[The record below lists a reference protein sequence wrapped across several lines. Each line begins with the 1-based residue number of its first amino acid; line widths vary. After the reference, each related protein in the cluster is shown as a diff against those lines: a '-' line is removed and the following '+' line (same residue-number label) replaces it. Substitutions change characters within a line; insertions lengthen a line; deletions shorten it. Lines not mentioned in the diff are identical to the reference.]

1 MRAFFLLVI
10 FGLTTSASSSLLA
23 IDWEEQEYFSGTSV
37 GGDSAGQTLRVISS
51 TDTAVFKPI
60 IERFLSNNPSMAIE
74 YLVAGSSDI
83 YDFFRHSPDEY
94 DVVISSAMDL
104 QIKLVNDGLARS
116 IDGLEYPDWAQ
127 WRQSLF
133 GFTLE
138 PAAIVI
144 NKAAFATLA
153 VPQSRQEM
161 IEVLRENIDT
171 FKGRIGTY
179 DVRQS
184 GLGYLFATQ
193 DARRSETYWRLM
205 EIMGSLD
212 ARVYCC
218 SGEMLNDVAS
228 GELAIS
234 YNVLG
239 SYAMARS
246 DIADKVEVIL
256 PSEFPTT
263 MMRTAFV
270 AKTTSKAT
278 AAISFVRFLASS
290 DWSGVGGSSLPSLQ
304 DASVDAQT
312 SVISLEPSLMIFL
325 DRMKR
330 ALFIKEWERAII
342 Q

>member
-1 MRAFFLLVI
+1 MRAFLLLAAVI
-10 FGLTTSASSSLLA
+10 FSVFLSLSVSAT
-23 IDWEEQEYFSGTSV
+23 DWEEQEYFDSG
-37 GGDSAGQTLRVISS
+37 SATEKIRVVSS
-51 TDTAVFKPI
+51 TDTSVFKPI
-60 IERFLSNNPSMAIE
+60 IQRFLATNPRIAIE
-74 YLVAGSSDI
+74 YLVAGSTGI
-83 YDFFRHSPDEY
+83 YDVFRNTPDQF

-116 IDGLEYPDWAQ
+116 IEGLDHPVWAQ

-138 PAAIVI
+138 PAAIVV
-144 NKAAFATLA
+144 NKAAFAGL
-153 VPQSRQEM
+153 PIPGSRQEM

-179 DVRQS
+179 DVRES

-218 SGEMLNDVAS
+218 SSEMLDDVAS
-228 GELAIS
+228 GEIAIS

-239 SYAMARS
+239 SYAMDRS

-270 AKTTSKAT
+270 ANKAPNPN
-278 AAISFVRFLASS
+278 AATSFVRFLTSTEWSAS
-290 DWSGVGGSSLPSLQ
+290 GGSSLPALQ
-304 DASVDAQT
+304 NASGNAQT

-330 ALFIKEWERAII
+330 SLFIKEWERAII

>member
-1 MRAFFLLVI
+1 MRAFFFLI
-10 FGLTTSASSSLLA
+10 IHLLA
-23 IDWEEQEYFSGTSV
+23 TIPASLTAAEWEEQEYFTANSIDGKPATR
-37 GGDSAGQTLRVISS
+37 TLRVLSS

-60 IERFLSNNPSMAIE
+60 IEGFLTNNPELEIE

-83 YDFFRHSPDEY
+83 FDVFRNSPEEY

-116 IDGLEYPDWAQ
+116 IDGLDYPGWAQ
-127 WRQSLF
+127 WRKSLF

-138 PAAIVI
+138 PAAIVV
-144 NKAAFATLA
+144 NKAAFADLL

-161 IEVLRENIDT
+161 IEVLRENVDL
-171 FKGRIGTY
+171 FRGRIGTY

-218 SGEMLNDVAS
+218 SGQMLDDVAS
-228 GELAIS
+228 GEIAIS

-239 SYAMARS
+239 SYAMARR
-246 DIADKVEVIL
+246 DIADKVEVVL

-270 AKTTSKAT
+270 AKNPPNPG

-290 DWSGVGGSSLPSLQ
+290 EWSGAGGSSLPSLLA
-304 DASVDAQT
+304 ASVDAQT

-330 ALFIKEWERAII
+330 ALFIKEWERALI